1 MNQRGLKGVLSVILD
16 TGWVKLCC
24 FSLFILELFDEM
36 PESAGES
43 GFWFP
48 FNSNYTGYSFSFFR
62 FFFLFKI
69 FLNELQESISNV
81 LLIFSVVLIFRF
93 LVAYVCCS
101 VYYL

>member
-1 MNQRGLKGVLSVILD
+1 VTPFLSFV
-16 TGWVKLCC
+16 
-24 FSLFILELFDEM
+24 
-36 PESAGES
+36 
-43 GFWFP
+43 
-48 FNSNYTGYSFSFFR
+48 

>member
-1 MNQRGLKGVLSVILD
+1 MKCQRVQERVDFGFPSIPTTQVTPFLSFV
-16 TGWVKLCC
+16 
-24 FSLFILELFDEM
+24 
-36 PESAGES
+36 
-43 GFWFP
+43 
-48 FNSNYTGYSFSFFR
+48 